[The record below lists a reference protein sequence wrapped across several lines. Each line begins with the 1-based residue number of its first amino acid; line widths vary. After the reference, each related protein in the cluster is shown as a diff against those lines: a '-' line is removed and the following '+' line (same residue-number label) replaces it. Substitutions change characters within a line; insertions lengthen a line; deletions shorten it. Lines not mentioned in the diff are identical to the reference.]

1 MDDEDLAP
9 NPLYVFQMMFGLPF
23 IIIPL
28 FFVLMPLEYFFEE
41 PSLELLLFVIG
52 MIIFTTPFYLAGGF
66 LIISGYYMVL
76 GEPLPE
82 FGKRKKR
89 RKGSRESKVFGGKR
103 SLRGPIL
110 LSLLFLPFLIIS
122 PSMAIYGFG
131 LIISANYE
139 GCLLLPVGLL
149 FTVVLYGLISTALTK
164 RTLEINHPSNKIY
177 YEETLFGRIKSRKIK
192 LISEALEIR
201 EFGDQPKKQ
210 IIFGES
216 DEGRWELDIG
226 TMIQTNDLNC
236 NEISEVIGIP
246 FRKGYPDW
254 YFE

>member
-1 MDDEDLAP
+1 MTIQDFMQMCKTKYVMCNVYVYCKSRLSSWKRLSAFIDDL
-9 NPLYVFQMMFGLPF
+9 LG
-23 IIIPL
+23 
-28 FFVLMPLEYFFEE
+28 
-41 PSLELLLFVIG
+41 LLFVIG

-201 EFGDQPKKQ
+201 EFGDQTKKQ

>member
-1 MDDEDLAP
+1 
-9 NPLYVFQMMFGLPF
+9 MMFGLPF

-28 FFVLMPLEYFFEE
+28 FFVLMPLEYFFED

-139 GCLLLPVGLL
+139 GCILMPAGLL
-149 FTVVLYGLISTALTK
+149 FTVVLYGLISIGLTK

-201 EFGDQPKKQ
+201 EFGDQTKKQ

>member
-1 MDDEDLAP
+1 
-9 NPLYVFQMMFGLPF
+9 
-23 IIIPL
+23 
-28 FFVLMPLEYFFEE
+28 
-41 PSLELLLFVIG
+41 
-52 MIIFTTPFYLAGGF
+52 
-66 LIISGYYMVL
+66 
-76 GEPLPE
+76 
-82 FGKRKKR
+82 
-89 RKGSRESKVFGGKR
+89 
-103 SLRGPIL
+103 
-110 LSLLFLPFLIIS
+110 
-122 PSMAIYGFG
+122 MAIYGFG

-210 IIFGES
+210 ILFGES
-216 DEGRWELDIG
+216 DDGRWELDLG
-226 TMIQTNDLNC
+226 TMIQTNDLSC
-236 NEISEVIGIP
+236 KEISEVIGIP

>member
-1 MDDEDLAP
+1 MDDEELAP

-41 PSLELLLFVIG
+41 PSLELLLFVVG
-52 MIIFTTPFYLAGGF
+52 MIIFTTPFYLVGGF
-66 LIISGYYMVL
+66 LVMSGYYMVL

-82 FGKRKKR
+82 FGKRKKS
-89 RKGSRESKVFGGKR
+89 RKGSRESKIFGGER
-103 SLRGPIL
+103 SLRGPIFLTL
-110 LSLLFLPFLIIS
+110 LLLPFLIIS

-139 GCLLLPVGLL
+139 GCFLMPAGLL
-149 FTVVLYGLISTALTK
+149 FTVVLYGLISIGLTK

-177 YEETLFGRIKSRKIK
+177 YEETLFGRIKTRKIK
-192 LISEALEIR
+192 LISEVLEIR

-210 IIFGES
+210 ILFGES
-216 DEGRWELDIG
+216 DDGRWELDIG
-226 TMIQTNDLNC
+226 TMIQTNDLSC
-236 NEISEVIGIP
+236 KEISEVIGIP

>member
-1 MDDEDLAP
+1 
-9 NPLYVFQMMFGLPF
+9 MMFGLPF

-28 FFVLMPLEYFFEE
+28 FFVLMPLEYFFED

-201 EFGDQPKKQ
+201 EFGDQTKKQ

-236 NEISEVIGIP
+236 NEISEVIGIT

>member
-1 MDDEDLAP
+1 
-9 NPLYVFQMMFGLPF
+9 MMFGLPF

-28 FFVLMPLEYFFEE
+28 FFVLMPLEYFFED

-139 GCLLLPVGLL
+139 GCFLMPAGLL
-149 FTVVLYGLISTALTK
+149 FTVVLYGLISIGLTK

-201 EFGDQPKKQ
+201 EFGDQTKKQ